1 LIYSIFYL
9 VAGAAALQFYA
20 WCAPG
25 SYMSLVG
32 ASGAVAALMG
42 GFLVRFPKMK
52 IEMGFYSL
60 IFRHRFKAPAYAL
73 LPFWLAAEFL
83 YGSVSGT
90 SSPVAHW
97 AHVGGFLF
105 GMAAAYGI
113 MRSGLEQKASDA
125 IASKIGWSADP
136 DIVRAS
142 EALENSKLDEAAAIL
157 QNHLKQKPS
166 SADAWQIL
174 QQVQWRR
181 SDMPAY
187 LEATAQLCQ
196 LHLRAQDV
204 EAAWS
209 DFEAYRN
216 AGGHPLP
223 ASVWLDIA
231 RMLETQQNFE
241 RAAAEYEQLAQAH
254 LKEKQSIL
262 ALLGA
267 GRIYLRKLNRPEDA
281 LRNYKAA
288 DASPVPHLDWEASIQ
303 AGIVEAE
310 KALRRTPVGAT
321 LTKS

>member
-1 LIYSIFYL
+1 
-9 VAGAAALQFYA
+9 
-20 WCAPG
+20 
-25 SYMSLVG
+25 
-32 ASGAVAALMG
+32 
-42 GFLVRFPKMK
+42 
-52 IEMGFYSL
+52 
-60 IFRHRFKAPAYAL
+60 
-73 LPFWLAAEFL
+73 
-83 YGSVSGT
+83 VSGT

-142 EALENSKLDEAAAIL
+142 DALENSKLDEAAAIL
-157 QNHLKQKPS
+157 RNHLKQKPS
-166 SADAWQIL
+166 SADALQIL

-187 LEATAQLCQ
+187 REATAQLCQ
-196 LHLRAQDV
+196 VHLRAQDV

-216 AGGHPLP
+216 AGGDPLP
-223 ASVWLDIA
+223 ASLWLDVA

-241 RAAAEYEQLAQAH
+241 RAATEYEQLAHAH
-254 LKEKQSIL
+254 PKEKQSIL

-281 LRNYKAA
+281 LRNYQAA
-288 DASPVPHLDWEASIQ
+288 DASPVPHLDWEANIQ
-303 AGIVEAE
+303 AGIGEAE